1 MTTLLA
7 ELRASLLETG
17 VAFVVLAAI
26 FVPLE
31 RCFAARRQP
40 FARPGIGVDLGYFA
54 FQNLLMLSVVLAFNE
69 WLQAAVGPIAP
80 PYVRDAVRSVPFA
93 VQVAVA
99 VVAGD
104 VLLYWGHRASHRFP
118 LLWRFHAVHHSA
130 TSVDWVA
137 AHREHPLDG
146 LFSQLC
152 LNLPAFLLGVPIH
165 AVASLFVLRG
175 LFAVFVHTN
184 VRMPLGPIGLLFGDP
199 VLHRWHHARVDR
211 CRHNFA
217 NVAPYLDVLFGTHHR
232 PPDETYELG
241 LESPIPS
248 GLPGQL
254 LHPFLPDRS
263 PPPRRPGETTHGDAI
278 TRMTR

>member
-1 MTTLLA
+1 MTGVLA
-7 ELRASLLETG
+7 DLRASLLDTF

-31 RCFAARRQP
+31 RSFAARRQRY
-40 FARPGIGVDLGYFA
+40 ARPGIRLDLAYFA
-54 FQNLLMLSVVLAFNE
+54 FQNLLMLSVLLAFNE
-69 WLQAAVGPIAP
+69 WLQVEVGPIAP
-80 PYVRDAVRSVPFA
+80 PAVRSVVRSVPFP

-104 VLLYWGHRASHRFP
+104 MLLYWGHRASHRFP

-130 TSVDWVA
+130 TSVDWIA

-175 LFAVFVHTN
+175 LFAVFVHSN

-232 PPDETYELG
+232 PADERYELG
-241 LESPIPS
+241 LQDPIPS

-254 LHPFLPDRS
+254 IHPFLSGRS
-263 PPPRRPGETTHGDAI
+263 RPTGRMDGTMHGSATT
-278 TRMTR
+278 RSVR